1 MRERRIAPTSTT
13 CLSAWQPNLGKA
25 PLIDAE
31 NLFRQPGPAQ
41 VSLSI
46 VIARLTGNYGRWASG
61 VPASG
66 QPTEYCN

>member
-1 MRERRIAPTSTT
+1 MSRASRQSNR
-13 CLSAWQPNLGKA
+13 LGEA
-25 PLIDAE
+25 QELELTALLRSHSHE
-31 NLFRQPGPAQ
+31 SGCSRCAQ